1 MDDYL
6 PQTDTIA
13 DVESGDWNL
22 LVKKYTSDGPEKGHV
37 DVYLYKIRNRE
48 LVDRRAGPGSESGN
62 LITTVISKVPDETIR
77 DDLRKRFGHAFAAY
91 LVRDTK

>member
-1 MDDYL
+1 MDEHL

-22 LVKKYTSDGPEKGHV
+22 VVKKYTSDGPEKGYV
-37 DVYLYKIRNRE
+37 DVYLYRVRNRE

-62 LITTVISKVPDETIR
+62 LITTVISKVLDEAIR
-77 DDLRKRFGHAFAAY
+77 GDLQKRFGQAFAAY
-91 LVRDTK
+91 LLRDTK

>member
-1 MDDYL
+1 MEDYL

-22 LVKKYTSDGPEKGHV
+22 VVKKYTGEGPEKGYV
-37 DVYLYKIRNRE
+37 DVYLYRVRNRV

-62 LITTVISKVPDETIR
+62 LITAVISHVPNEATR
-77 DDLRKRFGHAFAAY
+77 DDLQKQFGRAFAAY
-91 LVRDTK
+91 LVSDKK

>member
-1 MDDYL
+1 MDEYI

-22 LVKKYTSDGPEKGHV
+22 VVKKYTSDGPDKGYV
-37 DVYLYKIRNRE
+37 DVYLYRVRNRE

-62 LITTVISKVPDETIR
+62 LINAVISDIPDQATRE
-77 DDLRKRFGHAFAAY
+77 DLQKKFGRAFADY
-91 LVRDTK
+91 LLRDKK

>member
-1 MDDYL
+1 MDEFL

-13 DVESGDWNL
+13 DEESGDWNL
-22 LVKKYTSDGPEKGHV
+22 VVKKYTSDGPEKGYV
-37 DVYLYKIRNRE
+37 DVYLYRVRNRE

-62 LITTVISKVPDETIR
+62 LITTVISKVPDEAIR
-77 DDLRKRFGHAFAAY
+77 DDLQKRFGRAFAAY

>member
-6 PQTDTIA
+6 LQTDTIA

-22 LVKKYTSDGPEKGHV
+22 VVKKYTSDGPEKGYV
-37 DVYLYKIRNRE
+37 DVYLYKLRNRE

-62 LITTVISKVPDETIR
+62 LITAVISKVPDQATR
-77 DDLRKRFGHAFAAY
+77 DDLQKRFGRAFAAY
-91 LVRDTK
+91 LLRDKK

>member
-1 MDDYL
+1 MDEFL

-13 DVESGDWNL
+13 DEESGDWNL
-22 LVKKYTSDGPEKGHV
+22 VVKKYTGDGPEKGYV
-37 DVYLYKIRNRE
+37 DVYLYRVRNRD

-62 LITTVISKVPDETIR
+62 LITAVISKVPDEAIR
-77 DDLRKRFGHAFAAY
+77 DDLQKKFGRAFAAY